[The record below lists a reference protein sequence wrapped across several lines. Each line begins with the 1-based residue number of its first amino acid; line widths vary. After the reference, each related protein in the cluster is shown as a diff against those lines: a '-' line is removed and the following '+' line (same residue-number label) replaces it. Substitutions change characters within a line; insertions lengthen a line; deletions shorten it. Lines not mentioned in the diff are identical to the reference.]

1 MEVSVIQLSSGA
13 KVRSITA
20 DEGKLLYL
28 AYELEELG
36 DEAHGAPNAIVPLE
50 IDHESLYIE
59 KEIDIFKN
67 DESELIEK

>member
-1 MEVSVIQLSSGA
+1 MEVNVIQLNSGA

-20 DEGKLLYL
+20 DEGKLLFL

-50 IDHESLYIE
+50 IDHESLYVE
-59 KEIDIFKN
+59 KEIDILNN
-67 DESELIEK
+67 D